1 MYYTLHRRCGGAAH
15 GPKRCGGSAHGPK
28 RCGGAAHGPKRCG
41 GAAHGPKTSVL
52 DERTGWATG
61 MSSSWNN
68 SQGHREP
75 LEYDSE
81 YLVMNVREDSPNYLM
96 LIKWGTNRNNAVQRL
111 PQPLFDV
118 RDQ

>member
-1 MYYTLHRRCGGAAH
+1 MYYTLHR
-15 GPKRCGGSAHGPK
+15 

-96 LIKWGTNRNNAVQRL
+96 LIKWGTNRNIAVQRL

-118 RDQ
+118 RDP